1 MADHKSAEIFSKVL
15 VLAEKYW
22 SDYLIEDLYKLM
34 ERYDF
39 LEQQLSD
46 EAQEILISYGLWSRF
61 KEEA

>member
-1 MADHKSAEIFSKVL
+1 MADRTSAEIFSKVL